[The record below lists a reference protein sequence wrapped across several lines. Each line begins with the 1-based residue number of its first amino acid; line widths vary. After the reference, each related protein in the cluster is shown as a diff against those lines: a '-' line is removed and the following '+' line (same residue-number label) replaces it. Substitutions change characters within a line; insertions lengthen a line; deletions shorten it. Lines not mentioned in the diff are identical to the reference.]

1 MAAGFLRTSDFDYD
15 LPENLI
21 AQRPADRRD
30 ASRLM
35 VLDRRTETIRHSTF
49 DRLPDVLE
57 AGDALVLNRSRVLRA
72 RLHVTRPGG
81 GAAELLMLRPEDDTR
96 WLALARPSRR
106 LREGMEL
113 TVAGGTTRLT
123 VDRRCEGGRWLVK
136 LEEGVDAHH
145 LMQRHGELPLP
156 PYIRDRSTAEERYQT
171 VYADRAGSV
180 AAPTAGLHF
189 TPDLMDALRRKGVDT
204 QFVTLHVGMGTFKP
218 VAAEEIAQHT
228 MHAEWGEVPAEVA
241 RAVNAARVRGKRSVA
256 VGTTSTRLLE
266 TAVGPDGLLAWSGE
280 TGIFIYPGYR
290 FRAVDALVTN
300 FHLPR
305 STLLMLV
312 SAFAGRDFI
321 LHAYREAVRE
331 RYRFFSFGDAM
342 MIV

>member
-1 MAAGFLRTSDFDYD
+1 MASGFLRTSDFDYD

-49 DRLPDVLE
+49 DRLPDLLE
-57 AGDALVLNRSRVLRA
+57 GGDALVLNRSRVLRA
-72 RLHVTRPGG
+72 RLRVTRPGG

-189 TPDLMDALRRKGVDT
+189 TPELMDALRRKGVDT

-218 VAAEEIAQHT
+218 VTAEEIAQHT

-241 RAVNAARVRGKRSVA
+241 RAVNVARARGKRSVA

-266 TAVGPDGLLAWSGE
+266 TALGPDGLVAWSGE
-280 TGIFIYPGYR
+280 TNIFIYPGYR